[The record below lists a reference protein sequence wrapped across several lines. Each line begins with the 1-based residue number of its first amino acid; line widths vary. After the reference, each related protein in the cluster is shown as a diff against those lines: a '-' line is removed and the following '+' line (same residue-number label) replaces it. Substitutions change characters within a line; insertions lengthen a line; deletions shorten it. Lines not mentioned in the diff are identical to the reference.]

1 MTTKDLERLKKEG
14 KIRGWTETGKGV
26 SVQTARSKYG
36 NERVELDG
44 IVFDSRRECKRYI
57 ELRFLLKAGEIKYLE
72 RQVEF
77 ELNDGG
83 PAGSLIYR
91 CDFMYETKGGLMV
104 VEDSKGCRTREY
116 KKKRRL
122 MKQIH
127 GIDIYES

>member
-14 KIRGWTETGKGV
+14 KIRGWKETGKGV
-26 SVQTARSKYG
+26 SVQTRSKYG

-44 IVFDSRRECKRYI
+44 IWFDSRRECKRYI

-77 ELNDGG
+77 ELNEGG
-83 PAGSLIYR
+83 AAGSLIYR
-91 CDFMYETKGGLMV
+91 ADFVYETKGGLMV

-127 GIDIYES
+127 GIEIFET